1 MPRITKSK
9 TSEVVAETPA
19 PVVET
24 PAAPVAAESKPK
36 KVRAPKSQPAASQEP
51 VVAPVESKKEAEPVV
66 ASESSSEDVA
76 LNTIEQSNELALL
89 ESSMTAEI
97 QELTTRVLALKTKY
111 RAFIKKVARELK
123 VAQKKSQKR
132 KGSSNPRKVSGFRK
146 PTLISDELAAFLE
159 KPTGTTMSRTDVTR
173 LINQYIRDQGLK
185 NPENG
190 RFINPDQK
198 LSVLLN
204 HTKDSVPLS
213 YFNLQKFIKHHFSKI
228 PEGEVAAATPVQA

>member
-9 TSEVVAETPA
+9 TTEVVAETPA

-24 PAAPVAAESKPK
+24 PVAPVATESKPK
-36 KVRAPKSQPAASQEP
+36 KVRAPKTPAAP
-51 VVAPVESKKEAEPVV
+51 ADIAPVEQKEVVASEPVV

-97 QELTTRVLALKTKY
+97 QELTTRILALKTKY
-111 RAFIKKVARELK
+111 RAFVKKVSRELK

-132 KGSSNPRKVSGFRK
+132 KSSSNPRKVSGFRK
-146 PTLISDELAAFLE
+146 PTLISDELASFLE
-159 KPTGTTMSRTDVTR
+159 KPAGTIMARTDVTR
-173 LINQYIRDQGLK
+173 FINKYIVTNNLK

-190 RFINPDQK
+190 RFIFPDEK
-198 LSVLLN
+198 LAVLLN

-213 YFNLQKFIKHHFSKI
+213 YFNLQKFIKHHFIKTV
-228 PEGEVAAATPVQA
+228 EGEVVAPVEQVVA

>member
-1 MPRITKSK
+1 MPRINKSK

-24 PAAPVAAESKPK
+24 PVAPVAAAESKPK
-36 KVRAPKSQPAASQEP
+36 KVRAPKAQPAAASQEP
-51 VVAPVESKKEAEPVV
+51 VAGPKKEEVAPVVAET
-66 ASESSSEDVA
+66 SSEDVA

-111 RAFIKKVARELK
+111 RAFVKKVSRELK

-159 KPTGTTMSRTDVTR
+159 KPTGTTMSRTEVTR

-190 RFINPDQK
+190 RYINPDQK
-198 LSVLLN
+198 LAVLLN
-204 HTKDSVPLS
+204 HTKDSDQLS

-228 PEGEVAAATPVQA
+228 PEGEVAAPAPVEA